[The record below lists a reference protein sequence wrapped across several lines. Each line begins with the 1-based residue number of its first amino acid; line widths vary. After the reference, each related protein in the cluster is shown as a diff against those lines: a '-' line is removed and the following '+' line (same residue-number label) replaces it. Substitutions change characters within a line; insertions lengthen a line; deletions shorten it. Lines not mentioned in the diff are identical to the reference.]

1 MADTKL
7 ASDIEP
13 EAVEWLWRE
22 RIPRGMI
29 SVVAGRPDQGKG
41 LFAVHVATEVAAAG
55 GKVLYSA
62 AEDSHS
68 LMTVP
73 RLTAGLESLVGVT
86 DDEKATDAAVQATL
100 DNILLWRFVLPE
112 QFNELVEIVYDE
124 EIDLIVI
131 DPLASHL
138 GRGVSRHSDKIR
150 TILNPVT
157 ELLEATSASLL
168 VIEHA
173 LKRVPKSGHPL
184 DAIGGS
190 GSGLPAA
197 SRTAFVF
204 GRSPDQ
210 DDARVL
216 APAKFNVGPA
226 PKALQFDLDVAD
238 IDVVGEVPFL
248 VVDEELDAFDPMRL
262 FESKLKPG
270 PIGRPSD
277 KRAAAAE
284 WLTTYLATNG
294 ATLSSAIQ
302 EDAKQHGM
310 SIKTLRRAADD
321 MEIVKNPP
329 GGGRNCTWDLPD
341 DVKDMMGLPA
351 DEDENDDGDADG
363 GISLE
368 DGLNALLGGD
378 DGDGS

>member
-1 MADTKL
+1 
-7 ASDIEP
+7 
-13 EAVEWLWRE
+13 
-22 RIPRGMI
+22 MI

-41 LFAVHVATEVAAAG
+41 LFAVHVAAEIAAQG

-73 RLTAGLESLVGVT
+73 RLTASLEALLY
-86 DDEKATDAAVQATL
+86 DEDKPTASQQAIKAGL
-100 DNILLWRFVLPE
+100 DNVLLWRFVLPE
-112 QFNELVEIVYDE
+112 QFNELVDIVYNE
-124 EIDLIVI
+124 GIDLIVI

-157 ELLEATSASLL
+157 ELLEATRASML
-168 VIEHA
+168 VVEHA

-204 GRSPDQ
+204 GRNPDG
-210 DDARVL
+210 DDTRVL
-216 APAKFNVGPA
+216 APAKFNIGPS
-226 PKALQFDLDVAD
+226 PKSVEFEVDVTDL
-238 IDVVGEVPFL
+238 DVVGEVPFL
-248 VVDEELDAFDPMRL
+248 SFIDELDAFDPMRL

-270 PIGRPSD
+270 AVGRPPD

-284 WLTTYLATNG
+284 WLTTFLATNG
-294 ATLSSAIQ
+294 PTLSSLIQ
-302 EDAKQHGM
+302 EDAKQYGM
-310 SIKTLRRAADD
+310 AIKTLRRAADD

-329 GGGRNCTWDLPD
+329 GGGRNCVWDLPD
-341 DVKDMMGLPA
+341 DVKDMMGIPTGQSA
-351 DEDENDDGDADG
+351 
-363 GISLE
+363 SWR
-368 DGLNALLGGD
+368 
-378 DGDGS
+378 